1 MGYTTKFS
9 VPIIRRQV
17 PAPSLMHQLAA
28 LSDVREQE
36 GTLPGVPMATLS
48 VNFATVPN
56 PVGSDA
62 TRVHQLEAQ

>member
-1 MGYTTKFS
+1 
-9 VPIIRRQV
+9 
-17 PAPSLMHQLAA
+17 MHQPAA
-28 LSDVREQE
+28 LSDVWEQE